1 MTKLS
6 NIVYESGNYWVTKS
20 KTGFVIYKIG
30 VTHSTKVA
38 TIGFSGELGEEKFKD
53 EILRRKLLDESV
65 L

>member
-1 MTKLS
+1 MTKLF

-38 TIGFSGELGEEKFKD
+38 TIGFSDKLGEEKFKN
-53 EILRRKLLDESV
+53 EILRRELLDESV